1 MHNQRPVERCAAAPY
16 DQFAAAYA
24 ADNEANA
31 FNALYERP
39 AMLALLG
46 DVSGRRVLDAG
57 CGAGALAEALL
68 QRDAVVTGLELSER
82 MAELARTRLGARA
95 TVHVGDLARPLAM
108 FADGSFDLIAASLV
122 LHYLE
127 RWEPALREFARV
139 LVPGG
144 AVALSTHHPTM
155 DWQLAGGSY
164 FETRRITETWR
175 KGGEQATVTFW
186 RRPLTAMVAAFRASG
201 FVIEDIVEPMPVTA
215 CAERF
220 PEDYAKLT
228 TAPRF
233 LFVRLGK
240 PHRAP
245 R

>member
-1 MHNQRPVERCAAAPY
+1 MPADY
-16 DQFAAAYA
+16 DAFAAAYA

-46 DVSGRRVLDAG
+46 EIDGKRVLDAG
-57 CGAGALAEALL
+57 CGAGALAEAMLA
-68 QRDAVVTGLELSER
+68 RGAAVTGLELSR
-82 MAELARTRLGARA
+82 SMAELARARLGSRA

-108 FADGSFDLIAASLV
+108 FADGSFDLVAASLV

-127 RWEPALREFARV
+127 HWEPTLRELARV

-155 DWQLAGGSY
+155 DWRSAGGGY

-175 KGGEQATVTFW
+175 KGGREATVSFW
-186 RRPLTAMVAAFRASG
+186 RRPLTAMVAAFRAG
-201 FVIEDIVEPMPVTA
+201 GLAVDDLVEPMPVDE

-220 PEDYAKLT
+220 PDDYATLT
-228 TAPRF
+228 TSPRF
-233 LFVRLGK
+233 LFFRLRKAG
-240 PHRAP
+240 
-245 R
+245 

>member
-1 MHNQRPVERCAAAPY
+1 MPDY
-16 DQFAAAYA
+16 DAFAAAYA
-24 ADNEANA
+24 ADNEVNA

-46 DVSGRRVLDAG
+46 DVAGKRVLDAG

-68 QRDAVVTGLELSER
+68 ARGAAVTGVELSES
-82 MAELARTRLGARA
+82 MAELARARLGERA
-95 TVHVGDLARPLAM
+95 TIHVGDLARPLVTL
-108 FADGSFDLIAASLV
+108 ADGSFDLVAASLV

-127 RWEPALREFARV
+127 RWEPTLLEFARV
-139 LVPGG
+139 LAPGG

-155 DWQLAGGSY
+155 DWRVAGGGY

-175 KGGEQATVTFW
+175 KGGQAVTVSFW
-186 RRPLTAMVAAFRASG
+186 RRPLTAMVAAFRAAG
-201 FVIEDIVEPMPVTA
+201 FVVADMVEPMPLDQ

-220 PEDYAKLT
+220 PDDYQTLT

-233 LFVRLGK
+233 LFVRLQK
-240 PHRAP
+240 PG
-245 R
+245 

>member
-1 MHNQRPVERCAAAPY
+1 MQSQRPVEQGAAAPY
-16 DQFAAAYA
+16 DQFAAGYA

-31 FNALYERP
+31 FNDLYERP

-46 DVSGRRVLDAG
+46 DVRGRCVLDAG
-57 CGAGALAEALL
+57 CGAGPLAEALL
-68 QRDAVVTGLELSER
+68 QRGAVVTGIELSEG
-82 MAELARTRLGARA
+82 MAKLARTRLGERA
-95 TVHVGDLARPLAM
+95 NIHVGDLAQPLAM
-108 FADGSFDLIAASLV
+108 FADDSFDLIAASLV

-127 RWEPALREFARV
+127 RWEPTLRELARV

-155 DWQLAGGSY
+155 DWRLAGGSY
-164 FETRRITETWR
+164 FETRQITETWR

-186 RRPLTAMVAAFRASG
+186 RRPLTAMVVAFRASG
-201 FVIEDIVEPMPVTA
+201 FVIEDIVEPTPVAA

>member
-1 MHNQRPVERCAAAPY
+1 MPASY

-31 FNALYERP
+31 YNALYERP

-46 DVSGRRVLDAG
+46 EIGGKRVLDAG
-57 CGAGALAEALL
+57 CGAGVLAEAMLA
-68 QRDAVVTGLELSER
+68 RGAEVTGIEVSR
-82 MAELARTRLGARA
+82 GMAELARARLGDRA
-95 TVHVGDLARPLAM
+95 TVHVGDLGRPLAM
-108 FADGSFDLIAASLV
+108 FADGTFDLVAASLV

-127 RWEPALREFARV
+127 HWEPTLREFARV

-155 DWQLAGGSY
+155 DWRMGGGGY
-164 FETRRITETWR
+164 FETRLITETWR
-175 KGGEQATVTFW
+175 KGGQEATVSFW

-201 FVIEDIVEPMPVTA
+201 LVVEDVVEPMPVDE

-220 PEDYAKLT
+220 PDDYATLT

-233 LFVRLGK
+233 LFFRLGT
-240 PHRAP
+240 P